1 MPFIRRNI
9 SKLITTVLMGALSVF
24 FLIPF
29 VWMVSSAFKFEK
41 DVMRFPIEWIPKSIN
56 VVYNF
61 KAVWMGKV
69 PFLHIYFNSIKV
81 AVIVTFI
88 TLLVS
93 TMAAY
98 SFTKLKFRGRN
109 LVFTALLAFMIIPDQ
124 ATLIPRFMLIRWM
137 GLYDTHVA
145 LIFMSMFSIY
155 FTFLLRQ
162 FMVGI
167 SDEYIEAAKIDGA
180 GHFRTFASIIV
191 LLCHGVCDRGHHQ
204 IHLVVERLSEP
215 AHLFADEGPVYH
227 PARHDLVPGR
237 LHDQRRH
244 HDDGLAFRDRAAVDR
259 IHHFAKTGH
268 QRDRLGRGQGLTLI
282 AYAVSKSQKSDRYTS
297 KLCTCEPRP
306 VIILG
311 LQG

>member
-191 LLCHGVCDRGHHQ
+191 PLCRPVLATVAIIKFIWSWNDYQNPLIFLQTKDLYTIPLGVT
-204 IHLVVERLSEP
+204 L
-215 AHLFADEGPVYH
+215 
-227 PARHDLVPGR
+227 
-237 LHDQRRH
+237 
-244 HDDGLAFRDRAAVDR
+244 FRDDYTTNDAIMMMASLSAIVP
-259 IHHFAKTGH
+259 
-268 QRDRLGRGQGLTLI
+268 LLI
-282 AYAVSKSQKSDRYTS
+282 VF
-297 KLCTCEPRP
+297 
-306 VIILG
+306 IILQKQVING
-311 LQG
+311 IALGGVKG

>member
-124 ATLIPRFMLIRWM
+124 ATLIPRFMLVRWM

-167 SDEYIEAAKIDGA
+167 SNEYIEAAKIDGA

-191 LLCHGVCDRGHHQ
+191 PLCR
-204 IHLVVERLSEP
+204 
-215 AHLFADEGPVYH
+215 PVLATVAIIKFIWSWNDYQN
-227 PARHDLVPGR
+227 PLIFLQTKDLYTIPLGMT
-237 LHDQRRH
+237 L
-244 HDDGLAFRDRAAVDR
+244 FRDDYTTNDAIMMMASLSAIVP
-259 IHHFAKTGH
+259 
-268 QRDRLGRGQGLTLI
+268 LLI
-282 AYAVSKSQKSDRYTS
+282 VF
-297 KLCTCEPRP
+297 
-306 VIILG
+306 IILQKQVING
-311 LQG
+311 IALGGVKG

>member
-1 MPFIRRNI
+1 MLFIRKNFTKI
-9 SKLITTVLMGALSVF
+9 ITTILMAVLSIF

-29 VWMVSSAFKFEK
+29 IWMLSSAFKFEK

-69 PFLHIYFNSIKV
+69 PFIHIYMNSIKV
-81 AVIVTFI
+81 AIIVTFV

-109 LVFTALLAFMIIPDQ
+109 IVFTALLAFMIIPDQ
-124 ATLIPRFMLIRWM
+124 ATLIPRFMLIRWL

-145 LIFMSMFSIY
+145 LILMSMFSIY

-167 SDEYIEAAKIDGA
+167 SDEFIEAAKIDGA
-180 GHFRTFASIIV
+180 GHLRTFFSVIVPLCRPVLATVAIIKFIWSWNDYQNP
-191 LLCHGVCDRGHHQ
+191 LIFLQTKELYTIPLGMT
-204 IHLVVERLSEP
+204 L
-215 AHLFADEGPVYH
+215 
-227 PARHDLVPGR
+227 
-237 LHDQRRH
+237 
-244 HDDGLAFRDRAAVDR
+244 FRDDYTTNDAIMMMASLSAIIPLLIVFVVLQKQV
-259 IHHFAKTGH
+259 INGIA
-268 QRDRLGRGQGLTLI
+268 LGGVKG
-282 AYAVSKSQKSDRYTS
+282 
-297 KLCTCEPRP
+297 
-306 VIILG
+306 
-311 LQG
+311 